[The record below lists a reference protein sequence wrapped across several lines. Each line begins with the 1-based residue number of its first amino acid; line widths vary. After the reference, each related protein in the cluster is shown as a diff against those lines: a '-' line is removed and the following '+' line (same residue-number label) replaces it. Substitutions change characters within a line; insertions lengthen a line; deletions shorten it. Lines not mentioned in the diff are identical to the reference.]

1 MAGLAPPPPSDLK
14 AQPPRG
20 KRSGRLPPAVPSC
33 APSSHAIRKVP
44 GNPTMLQI
52 TGKATT
58 APQEF
63 LPLVSCS
70 LSLAPFPCPAPF
82 SSPRH
87 LCLCTFQVALAH
99 CLFPLSVCRPALA
112 PCPLPCPLIS
122 GWPNSAFALAIC
134 PLSSSLVLNPLL
146 SLHATLAPCPVCIVP
161 FTVHRHLCLCAF
173 QVVLD
178 PCLLPPSGFPC
189 SGLLAPNPHPMPL
202 LHCIE

>member
-1 MAGLAPPPPSDLK
+1 MCEVAACPPLC
-14 AQPPRG
+14 
-20 KRSGRLPPAVPSC
+20 PPARQ
-33 APSSHAIRKVP
+33 SHEIRKVQ

-52 TGKATT
+52 TGKATI

-112 PCPLPCPLIS
+112 PCPLPRPLIS
-122 GWPNSAFALAIC
+122 GWPNSAFALAVC
-134 PLSSSLVLNPLL
+134 PLSSPLVPNPLL
-146 SLHATLAPCPVCIVP
+146 SLHATLAPCPLCIVP

-178 PCLLPPSGFPC
+178 PCFLPPSGFPC

>member
-1 MAGLAPPPPSDLK
+1 
-14 AQPPRG
+14 
-20 KRSGRLPPAVPSC
+20 
-33 APSSHAIRKVP
+33 
-44 GNPTMLQI
+44 MLQI

-87 LCLCTFQVALAH
+87 LCLCIFQVALAH

-122 GWPNSAFALAIC
+122 GGPNSAFALAVC
-134 PLSSSLVLNPLL
+134 PLSSPLVPNPLL
-146 SLHATLAPCPVCIVP
+146 SLHATLPLALYVLSRLLCIDIFAFAPFRLSSTPAFCPLPVSPAPGCLPRNPTPCHFCIALNKL
-161 FTVHRHLCLCAF
+161 FKRDSQTSCCDRSCRATY
-173 QVVLD
+173 
-178 PCLLPPSGFPC
+178 
-189 SGLLAPNPHPMPL
+189 
-202 LHCIE
+202 